1 MNEENFR
8 SFASW
13 VRREHESQCYSA
25 SRNAERLSK
34 NLASLSVSAEA
45 GNPSTDHG
53 SLWLSTIADLE
64 SAQMMTKVL
73 WWVEYIEEK
82 EDN

>member
-8 SFASW
+8 SFAFW
-13 VRREHESQCYSA
+13 VRREYENRCDSA
-25 SRNAERLSK
+25 SRSAKWLSE
-34 NLASLSVSAEA
+34 NLASLSTKAEA
-45 GNPSTDHG
+45 GNPETDH
-53 SLWLSTIADLE
+53 STLWPTTISDLA
-64 SAQMMTKVL
+64 SAQMMAKIL